1 MESKAC
7 KHFTLRLSYS
17 NPEHMRILGILESLD
32 FGTHKS
38 KNQFVIDAIIHY
50 QEYLKDQSIKSELTD
65 KGEILVTRNELDKTL
80 GDFKQVIKV
89 ELYEDLLKTIVGFKM
104 TPAAVADYKNEKSNM
119 VNEENEEADDAS
131 QNLSRFNDVMDS
143 VMNWSEDN

>member
-1 MESKAC
+1 MSARVWRTWSDEGW
-7 KHFTLRLSYS
+7 LLL
-17 NPEHMRILGILESLD
+17 MRQLLVSD
-32 FGTHKS
+32 
-38 KNQFVIDAIIHY
+38 IISAGP
-50 QEYLKDQSIKSELTD
+50 L
-65 KGEILVTRNELDKTL
+65 
-80 GDFKQVIKV
+80 
-89 ELYEDLLKTIVGFKM
+89 VGFKM